1 LSVVNG
7 EFSSLIDSTTIV
19 LFQPGESDMHR
30 RNFIKSGTAALAMT
44 PAYLSCQTRQNSET
58 KNQTGYC
65 NPIALA
71 TYSIWRFKD
80 GLKYPI
86 EKCIDIAAEMGFDAV
101 DVLHIQMDREDDQYL
116 NELKRHALKNGIALC
131 GLSIHQGFV
140 TPDKQKRQENINH
153 TIKMI
158 EMAYK
163 LGIPCMRLN
172 TGRWRTTKDFNEL
185 MKNRGIEPPLPG
197 YAEDDAFPWVVES
210 IEKCLPTAEKC
221 GVTLALENHWGLG
234 RTAEGLLRIVK
245 EVDSP
250 WLQILLDTGNFLEE
264 PYDKLEMIAPHT
276 VFVQAKTYYGGGTYY
291 TLDLDY
297 NRIAGILK
305 AVDYKGYIS
314 IEFEGEEDYQT
325 AIPKSLALMKQVFS

>member
-1 LSVVNG
+1 
-7 EFSSLIDSTTIV
+7 
-19 LFQPGESDMHR
+19 MHR
-30 RNFIKSGTAALAMT
+30 RDFMKTSVLGLGLT
-44 PAYLSCQTRQNSET
+44 PALWSCGSKPQENSSSVT
-58 KNQTGYC
+58 SSV

-71 TYSIWRFKD
+71 TYSFWRFKD
-80 GLKYPI
+80 GLKYSM
-86 EKCIDIAAEMGFDAV
+86 EKCIDLAAEMGFDGI

-116 NELKRHALKNGIALC
+116 RELKRHALINGIALC
-131 GLSIHQGFV
+131 GLSIHQGFI
-140 TPDKQKRQENINH
+140 TPDKEKRQKNIDH

-172 TGRWRTTKDFNEL
+172 TGRWRTTKSFNEL

-197 YAEDDAFPWVVES
+197 YKEDDAYPWVIES

-234 RTAEGLLRIVK
+234 RTPEGLIRIAN
-245 EVDSP
+245 EVNSP
-250 WLQILLDTGNFLEE
+250 WLQILMDTGNFLED
-264 PYDKLEMIAPHT
+264 PYDKLEMIAPKT

-297 NRIAGILK
+297 QRIADILK
-305 AVDYKGYIS
+305 AVNYKGYIS
-314 IEFEGEEDYQT
+314 IEFEGEEDYRT
-325 AIPKSLALMKQVFS
+325 AIPKSLALMRSVFNVT